1 MRDRLAPPLAV
12 HRAGESA
19 VLAEYPGIEEVLA
32 ATAAVRALAPAHLRD
47 LVPAERTLLL
57 AGTAA
62 RDVPALTALLR
73 DLPPAPAQDD
83 TATEVAVGIVYDG

>member
-32 ATAAVRALAPAHLRD
+32 ATAAVRASLADSGRPRSD
-47 LVPAERTLLL
+47 R
-57 AGTAA
+57 
-62 RDVPALTALLR
+62 
-73 DLPPAPAQDD
+73 
-83 TATEVAVGIVYDG
+83 